1 MQTMTRTHRALETKD
16 LKPGTEVVLAGWVSR
31 RRDLGSLIFVDL
43 RDRSGI
49 VQLVFDAAKGTSDEA
64 MQKGDELRSE
74 FVLTVRGELSTRD
87 EKAINPKLE
96 TGRVEVVVKELEI
109 LNGAKTPPFYIQN
122 DIDVDEMVRLRYRY
136 LDLRRPQMQQM
147 LVLRHRVNQ
156 SLRNFLN
163 DRQFVEV
170 ETPILTKS
178 TPEGARDY
186 LVPSRLQAGS
196 FYALPQSPQLFKQLL
211 MVSGLERY
219 FQFARCF
226 RDEDLRADRQPE
238 FTQLDIEQS
247 FIPLADFQSM
257 MEEMLQRLFHE
268 VLGVEVSRPFYRM
281 SYAEAMDMYGSDKP
295 DLRFGM
301 PIVNLDEAV
310 AGTSFRVFAEA
321 LANRG
326 TVRALVAPGC
336 ASYSRKQVDELT
348 KFVAGYGLKGL
359 ATVALTSQGVK
370 SSIAKFLSEEELD
383 RLVMAAGAKQGDLVL
398 IAAADINTV
407 RQALGALRLRLG
419 EDLQLIDDSTYKFLW
434 VVDFPLLSYDE
445 EEGRYVAE
453 HHPFTMPKSEDIPAL
468 ETDPGSVRAQ
478 AYDLVLNGYEIGG
491 GSMRIYQRDLQE
503 KMFTALGFTMEEAR
517 RQFGFL
523 LDAFEY
529 GTPPHGGIAFG
540 LDRLVMIMG
549 NGKSLR
555 DCIAFPKTSSGS
567 DLLMSAPSTVSDA
580 QLDVLH
586 LALRKGKPEEPVV

>member
-1 MQTMTRTHRALETKD
+1 MTRTHRTLETKD
-16 LKPGTEVVLAGWVSR
+16 VRPGTEVVLAGWVSR

-49 VQLVFDAAKGTSDEA
+49 VQLVFDTAKGTTKTA
-64 MQKGDELRSE
+64 MELGDELRSE
-74 FVLTVRGELSTRD
+74 YVLTVQGTVELRD
-87 EKAINPKLE
+87 EKSVNPKLE
-96 TGRVEVVVKELEI
+96 TGRVEVVVKELQI
-109 LNGAKTPPFYIQN
+109 LNGSKTPPFYIQN
-122 DIDVDEMVRLRYRY
+122 DVDVDETVRLRHRY

-147 LVLRHRVNQ
+147 LMLRHRVNQ
-156 SLRNFLN
+156 SLRSYLN
-163 DRQFVEV
+163 EQEFVEV

-186 LVPSRLQAGS
+186 LVPSRLQTGS

-219 FQFARCF
+219 YQFARCF

-247 FIPLADFQSM
+247 FVPLETFQSM
-257 MEEMLQRLFHE
+257 MEEMLQRVFQD
-268 VLGVEVSRPFYRM
+268 VLGVEVQRPFLRM
-281 SYAEAMDMYGSDKP
+281 SYAEAMDTYGSDKP

-301 PIVNLDEAV
+301 PIVRLDEAV
-310 AGTSFRVFAEA
+310 ADTAFRVFKDAIA
-321 LANRG
+321 AGG

-336 ASYSRKQVDELT
+336 AGYSRKQVDDLT
-348 KFVAGYGLKGL
+348 KFVAPYGLKGL
-359 ATVALTSQGVK
+359 ATVAVTEDGIK
-370 SSIAKFLSEEELD
+370 SSIAKFLTDDEMQ
-383 RLVMAAGAKQGDLVL
+383 RLVSAAGAGTGDLIL
-398 IAAADINTV
+398 IAAAEISVV
-407 RQALGALRLRLG
+407 RQALGALRLHLG
-419 EDLQLIDDSTYKFLW
+419 EDLQLIDENIYKFLW

-453 HHPFTMPKSEDIPAL
+453 HHPFTMPKWEDLDKL
-468 ETDPGSVRAQ
+468 ESDPGSVRAQ
-478 AYDLVLNGYEIGG
+478 AYDMVLNGYEIGG
-491 GSMRIYQRDLQE
+491 GSMRIYQREVQE
-503 KMFTALGFTMEEAR
+503 RMFRALGFTMEEAR
-517 RQFGFL
+517 KQFGFL

-549 NGKSLR
+549 HGKSLR
-555 DCIAFPKTSSGS
+555 DCIAFPKTSSGT
-567 DLLMSAPSTVSDA
+567 DLLMSAPSGVSEA

-586 LALRKGKPEEPVV
+586 LSLRKGKPVEPLV

>member
-1 MQTMTRTHRALETKD
+1 MTRTHRTLETKD
-16 LKPGTEVVLAGWVSR
+16 VRPGTEVVLAGWVSR

-49 VQLVFDAAKGTSDEA
+49 VQLVFDTAKGTTKTA
-64 MQKGDELRSE
+64 MELGDELRSE
-74 FVLTVRGELSTRD
+74 YVLTVQGTVELRD
-87 EKAINPKLE
+87 EKSVNPKLE
-96 TGRVEVVVKELEI
+96 TGRVEVVVKELQI
-109 LNGAKTPPFYIQN
+109 LNGSKTPPFYIQN
-122 DIDVDEMVRLRYRY
+122 DVDVDETVRLRHRY

-147 LVLRHRVNQ
+147 LMLRHRVNQ
-156 SLRNFLN
+156 SLRSYLN
-163 DRQFVEV
+163 EQEFVEV

-186 LVPSRLQAGS
+186 LVPSRLQTGS

-219 FQFARCF
+219 YQFARCF

-247 FIPLADFQSM
+247 FVPLETFQSM
-257 MEEMLQRLFHE
+257 MEEMLQRVFQD
-268 VLGVEVSRPFYRM
+268 VLGVEVQRPFLRM
-281 SYAEAMDMYGSDKP
+281 SYAEAMDTYGSDKP

-301 PIVNLDEAV
+301 PIVRLDEAV
-310 AGTSFRVFAEA
+310 ADTAFRVFKDAIA
-321 LANRG
+321 AGG

-336 ASYSRKQVDELT
+336 AGYSRKQVDDLT
-348 KFVAGYGLKGL
+348 KFVAPYGLKGL
-359 ATVALTSQGVK
+359 ATVAVTEDGIK
-370 SSIAKFLSEEELD
+370 SSIAKFLTDDEMQ
-383 RLVMAAGAKQGDLVL
+383 RLVSAAGAGTGDLIL
-398 IAAADINTV
+398 IAAAGISVV
-407 RQALGALRLRLG
+407 RQALGALRLHIG
-419 EDLQLIDDSTYKFLW
+419 EDLQLIDENIYKFLW

-453 HHPFTMPKSEDIPAL
+453 HHPFTMPKWEDLDKL
-468 ETDPGSVRAQ
+468 ESDPGSVRAQ
-478 AYDLVLNGYEIGG
+478 AYDMVLNGYEIGG
-491 GSMRIYQRDLQE
+491 GSMRIYQREVQE
-503 KMFTALGFTMEEAR
+503 RMFRALGFTMEEAR
-517 RQFGFL
+517 KQFGFL

-549 NGKSLR
+549 HGKSLR
-555 DCIAFPKTSSGS
+555 DCIAFPKTSSGT
-567 DLLMSAPSTVSDA
+567 DLLMSAPSGVSEA

-586 LALRKGKPEEPVV
+586 LSLRKGKPVEPLV

>member
-1 MQTMTRTHRALETKD
+1 MTRTHRTLETKD
-16 LKPGTEVVLAGWVSR
+16 VRPGTEVVLAGWVSR
-31 RRDLGSLIFVDL
+31 RRDLGNLIFVDL

-49 VQLVFDAAKGTSDEA
+49 VQLVFDTAKGTTQTA
-64 MQKGDELRSE
+64 MELGDELRSE
-74 FVLTVRGELSTRD
+74 YVLTVRGTVALRD
-87 EKAINPKLE
+87 EKSVNPKLQ
-96 TGRVEVVVKELEI
+96 TGRVEVVVTELQI
-109 LNGAKTPPFYIQN
+109 LNGSKTPPFYIQN
-122 DIDVDEMVRLRYRY
+122 DVDVDETVRLRHRY

-147 LVLRHRVNQ
+147 LMLRHRVNQ
-156 SLRNFLN
+156 SLRSYLN
-163 DRQFVEV
+163 EQEFVEV

-219 FQFARCF
+219 YQFARCF

-247 FIPLADFQSM
+247 FVPLESFQSM
-257 MEEMLQRLFHE
+257 MEEMLQSVFQD
-268 VLGVEVSRPFYRM
+268 VLGVEVQRPFVRM
-281 SYAEAMDMYGSDKP
+281 SYAQAMDTYGSDKP

-301 PIVNLDEAV
+301 PIVRLDEAV
-310 AGTSFRVFAEA
+310 KDTAFHVFKDA
-321 LANRG
+321 LAAGG

-336 ASYSRKQVDELT
+336 AGYSRKQVDDLT
-348 KFVAGYGLKGL
+348 KFVAPYGLKGL
-359 ATVALTSQGVK
+359 ATVAVTEDGIK
-370 SSIAKFLSEEELD
+370 SSIAKFLTDDEMQ
-383 RLVMAAGAKQGDLVL
+383 RLVSAAEAGMGDLIL
-398 IAAADINTV
+398 IAAAGIGVV

-419 EDLQLIDDSTYKFLW
+419 EDLKLIDENIYKFLW

-453 HHPFTMPKSEDIPAL
+453 HHPFTMPKWEDLDKL
-468 ETDPGSVRAQ
+468 ELDPGSVRAQ
-478 AYDLVLNGYEIGG
+478 AYDMVLNGYEIGG
-491 GSMRIYQRDLQE
+491 GSMRIYQREVQE
-503 KMFTALGFTMEEAR
+503 RMFRALGFTMEEAR
-517 RQFGFL
+517 KQFGFL

-549 NGKSLR
+549 RGKSLR
-555 DCIAFPKTSSGS
+555 DCIAFPKTSSGT
-567 DLLMSAPSTVSDA
+567 DLLMSAPSPVSEA

-586 LALRKGKPEEPVV
+586 LSLRKGKPVEPLV